1 MKIVITKNY
10 EELSK
15 VAANEMADVVK
26 SNPSAILGLA
36 TGGSPIG
43 MYKELIRMNEAGEI
57 DFSKVTTVNLDEY
70 VGLSGEH
77 SQSYRYFMN
86 DNLFNH
92 INIDKNNTY
101 VPNGLAEDV
110 ESECKNYDNKIAEL
124 GGTDIQL
131 LGIGNNGHIAF
142 NEPDENLVSGTHL
155 TSLTQDTI
163 EANARFFDSIDEVP
177 KTALTM
183 GLGGIMKSKK
193 IIVIA
198 SGESKAE
205 AVKAINYKGDFMLN
219 EIFLLKCGFEKQDI
233 AHILNIDEK
242 NFEYVQQGRLKGN
255 TVFSNF
261 YWEISG
267 LLMTVN
273 SEYFQ

>member
-1 MKIVITKNY
+1 MNVIITKNY

-15 VAANEMADVVK
+15 VAAKEMAEVIK
-26 SNPSAILGLA
+26 NNPSAILGLA

-43 MYKELIRMNEAGEI
+43 MYKELIRMNKDGEI
-57 DFSKVTTVNLDEY
+57 DFSTVTTVNLDEY

-77 SQSYRYFMN
+77 PQSYRYFMN

-92 INIDKNNTY
+92 INIDKKNTY
-101 VPNGLAEDV
+101 VPNGLAKDV
-110 ESECKNYDNKIAEL
+110 EEECKNYDSKIAQL
-124 GGTDIQL
+124 GGTDVQL

-142 NEPDENLVSGTHL
+142 NEPDEALVSGTHL
-155 TSLTQDTI
+155 TNLTEDTI
-163 EANARFFDSIDEVP
+163 KANARFFDSIDEVP

-205 AVKAINYKGDFMLN
+205 AVKAMVNGKISTNMPASMLQMHRDVVVIVD
-219 EIFLLKCGFEKQDI
+219 EEAAKLL
-233 AHILNIDEK
+233 
-242 NFEYVQQGRLKGN
+242 
-255 TVFSNF
+255 
-261 YWEISG
+261 
-267 LLMTVN
+267 
-273 SEYFQ
+273 

>member
-1 MKIVITKNY
+1 MKIVVAKNY

-15 VAANEMADVVK
+15 VAANEMAEVVK
-26 SNPSAILGLA
+26 SNPKAILGLA

-43 MYKELIRMNEAGEI
+43 MYNELIRMNKEGEI
-57 DFSKVTTVNLDEY
+57 DFSNITTVNLDEY
-70 VGLSGEH
+70 VGLSGDH
-77 SQSYRYFMN
+77 PQSYRYFMN

-92 INIDKNNTY
+92 ININKDNTY
-101 VPNGLAEDV
+101 VPNGLAENI
-110 ESECKNYDNKIAEL
+110 EEECKNYDNKIAQL

-155 TSLTQDTI
+155 TNLTQDTI

-193 IIVIA
+193 ILVIA

-205 AVKAINYKGDFMLN
+205 AVKAMLSGKISTN
-219 EIFLLKCGFEKQDI
+219 MPVSMLQMHRDVTLV
-233 AHILNIDEK
+233 IDEAAAK
-242 NFEYVQQGRLKGN
+242 
-255 TVFSNF
+255 
-261 YWEISG
+261 
-267 LLMTVN
+267 LL
-273 SEYFQ
+273 